1 MVRPEFD
8 VLTLEATAAVAA
20 AAPDEEEADK
30 LDIVCQQIHL
40 LFCAILLVSLSCDT
54 SQPLD

>member
-20 AAPDEEEADK
+20 AAPEDEEADK
-30 LDIVCQQIHL
+30 LLAEDIVSPCM
-40 LFCAILLVSLSCDT
+40 LVVTVSGVAEAVNLVVG
-54 SQPLD
+54 